1 MPPSTIRAAPVINE
15 AQSLARK
22 AIAEAIQPTEVAAF
36 VANAVAAGKFW
47 VFTGQEWVDLVVQ
60 RWNGIAEFEDPQL
73 DIQVPG
79 MPPTA
84 QLADEIRKLLGQVLG
99 GE

>member
-1 MPPSTIRAAPVINE
+1 MAD
-15 AQSLARK
+15 
-22 AIAEAIQPTEVAAF
+22 
-36 VANAVAAGKFW
+36 AVAADKFW

-60 RWNGIAEFEDPQL
+60 RWNGIAGGEDPQL
-73 DIQVPG
+73 GVQVPG

-84 QLADEIRKLLGQVLG
+84 QLADEIRDLLARVLG